1 MSESNN
7 GFVDFKAI
15 KQSVSMLQV
24 LEYYGLVQNLKRN
37 VDSLSGPCPLHGGH
51 TEGQF
56 KVSVSKNCWNC
67 FGKCKSGG
75 NILDFVSRKENVG
88 IREAA
93 ILILKWFDLSADT
106 ASDKQTEKT
115 KDKNPQSQK
124 DTEES
129 AAPESQSKENKPLGF
144 SLKHL
149 DPNHTYLTERGLS
162 PETIITFGLGFCNKG
177 ILTGRIAIP
186 VHNLDGGL
194 VAYIGRWP
202 GTPPE
207 GKEKYKFPEGFKK
220 SLEIFNVHRA
230 IKESSTEPL
239 IVVQSVFDC
248 MKIWQEGFR
257 RVVAIMGNVI
267 SEEQSTLLLQ
277 AVSSQGRIVLMFN
290 EDEAAQQG
298 CQNALMRLSSACY
311 VRTIKLSQREL
322 QPEHPSQKRFIEL
335 LK

>member
-24 LEYYGLVQNLKRN
+24 LEYYGLTQNLKRN
-37 VDSLSGPCPLHGGH
+37 GDSLSGPCPLHGGH

-106 ASDKQTEKT
+106 APDKQTEKT

-124 DTEES
+124 DPKES

-144 SLKHL
+144 SLKYL

-194 VAYIGRWP
+194 WRISAAGREHHPKERRNTNFPKVSKNRWKYSIFTVRSRNLQRNHSSWYQAYL
-202 GTPPE
+202 T
-207 GKEKYKFPEGFKK
+207 
-220 SLEIFNVHRA
+220 A
-230 IKESSTEPL
+230 
-239 IVVQSVFDC
+239 
-248 MKIWQEGFR
+248 
-257 RVVAIMGNVI
+257 
-267 SEEQSTLLLQ
+267 
-277 AVSSQGRIVLMFN
+277 
-290 EDEAAQQG
+290 
-298 CQNALMRLSSACY
+298 
-311 VRTIKLSQREL
+311 
-322 QPEHPSQKRFIEL
+322 
-335 LK
+335 